1 VDAGRSIIIGDR
13 LATDVGMGLA
23 TGMTGALALTGATTR
38 ADVDASDIRPD
49 YLLNSLYDLL
59 NEFVDEGSVP

>member
-1 VDAGRSIIIGDR
+1 
-13 LATDVGMGLA
+13 MGLA

-59 NEFVDEGSVP
+59 TEPVDEGSVP